1 MRTENSLRWP
11 IVPSRS
17 MLLVIDM
24 QNDFVRAGAIMEV
37 AAARERLPAMQSVL
51 DCCRRHDVPVAYTR
65 HVLYDGFDISP
76 IETQMHPQLTGSG
89 LREGTAGAEIVE
101 ELAPRPGDAIIVK
114 HRYDAFYNTN
124 LETLIRT
131 MRGNAAIDTLI
142 IIGTVTSVCCEST
155 ARSAFMRD
163 FKVAF
168 VGDAT
173 GGFDDASQQATQTA
187 IESAFGQVVSADA
200 LAWALARE

>member
-1 MRTENSLRWP
+1 MRNETSLRWP
-11 IVPSRS
+11 IIPSRS
-17 MLLVIDM
+17 LLLVIDM
-24 QNDFVRAGAIMEV
+24 QNDFVRPGAVMEV
-37 AAARERLPAMQSVL
+37 PAARERLPAMQAVL
-51 DCCRRHDVPVAYTR
+51 DSCRQYGVPVAYTR
-65 HVLYDGFDISP
+65 HVLYDDFNISP
-76 IETQMHPQLTGSG
+76 IETQMHPQLVASG
-89 LREGTAGAEIVE
+89 LRDNTPGTAVVD
-101 ELAPRPGDAIIVK
+101 ELAPRAGDAVIVK

-131 MRGNAAIDTLI
+131 MRGDAVIDTLI

-173 GGFDDASQQATQTA
+173 GGFDDASQQATQNA
-187 IESAFGQVVSADA
+187 IESAFGQVISAAGLARA
-200 LAWALARE
+200 LAQG